1 MKTYVQPGNAFTGVF
16 PYARN
21 AGDGVLFGGSLFGIA
36 VDNVASGATG
46 VALVEGVFSGVTKN
60 TGAGEAYTIGQR
72 LFWDNTN
79 KRVTSTSTAN
89 TAIGMCW
96 VAAATG
102 DATTTMSIEASTPAG
117 T

>member
-1 MKTYVQPGNAFTGVF
+1 MKNYVQPGTAFTGAF

-21 AGDGVLFGGSLFGIA
+21 AGDGVLIGGSLFGVA
-36 VDNVASGATG
+36 VDTVASGATG
-46 VALVEGVFSGVTKN
+46 VALAEGVFSVTKN
-60 TGAGEAYTIGQR
+60 TGAGEAYTLGQR

-79 KRVTSTSTAN
+79 KRITSTSTGNVAV
-89 TAIGMCW
+89 GLCW

-102 DATTTMSIEASTPAG
+102 DATVTMSIEASTPAG